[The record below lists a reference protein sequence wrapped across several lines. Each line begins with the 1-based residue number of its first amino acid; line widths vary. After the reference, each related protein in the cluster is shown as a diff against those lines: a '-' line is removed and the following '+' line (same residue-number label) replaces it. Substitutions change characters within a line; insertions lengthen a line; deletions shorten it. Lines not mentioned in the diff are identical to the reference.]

1 MKGVFFFGVGAGLQR
16 LLIIHPRLFY
26 PTFQQKLV
34 SGTFRY
40 SPRTANRT
48 NKDSLLHLKKIE
60 ECGRMEPGRV
70 RVRVRARVGEGV
82 AFLFAVVQKERG
94 REEEQDGRG

>member
-1 MKGVFFFGVGAGLQR
+1 MGAELQR
-16 LLIIHPRLFY
+16 LLIIHARLFY
-26 PTFQQKLV
+26 PTFQQKPV
-34 SGTFRY
+34 SGTSRY
-40 SPRTANRT
+40 SPHTANRT

-60 ECGRMEPGRV
+60 ECGRMEPG
-70 RVRVRARVGEGV
+70 RVRARVGEGV